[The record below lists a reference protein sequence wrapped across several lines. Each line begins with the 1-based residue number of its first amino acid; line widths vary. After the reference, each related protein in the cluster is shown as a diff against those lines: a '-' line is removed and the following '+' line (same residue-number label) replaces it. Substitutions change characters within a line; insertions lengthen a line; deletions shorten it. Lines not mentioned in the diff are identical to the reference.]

1 MGQASSI
8 FENLQQKEIVR
19 VSTGLHSLD
28 HSLHGGLILGS
39 IYEIYGYTHVGKST
53 LSYFLAG
60 KVRPNGKILLADFEH
75 FDPNYME
82 LCLRMSGFDGK
93 VREADY
99 EYGEKALESIRDALL
114 DTDFQAAILDSVGAL
129 VTKAELDGELT
140 DANMGLKARRI
151 APWIRQ
157 CLFALKRNPKACLF
171 IINHLHAIMSLGNA
185 ATTHGGVAIH
195 NNAHVRIRLSVEK
208 RDDEYQIVNGRIDKL
223 RYGGRGKKGRPFKFV
238 LVPNVGIHP
247 GLTAVNDAKWYGLLD
262 DSPRIRLDGKDFGFF
277 KSLAKEAINGETEK
291 FEPFIKLIGDHL
303 GTLDGTGDTEIS
315 TGN

>member
-39 IYEIYGYTHVGKST
+39 IYEIYGYTHVGKSS

-60 KVRPNGKILLADFEH
+60 KVRPKGKILLADFEH

-82 LCLRMSGFDGK
+82 SCLRMSGFDGK
-93 VREADY
+93 IREADY

-140 DANMGLKARRI
+140 DANMGLKV
-151 APWIRQ
+151 
-157 CLFALKRNPKACLF
+157 C
-171 IINHLHAIMSLGNA
+171 
-185 ATTHGGVAIH
+185 
-195 NNAHVRIRLSVEK
+195 E
-208 RDDEYQIVNGRIDKL
+208 
-223 RYGGRGKKGRPFKFV
+223 
-238 LVPNVGIHP
+238 
-247 GLTAVNDAKWYGLLD
+247 
-262 DSPRIRLDGKDFGFF
+262 
-277 KSLAKEAINGETEK
+277 
-291 FEPFIKLIGDHL
+291 
-303 GTLDGTGDTEIS
+303 
-315 TGN
+315 